1 MTSDETKIKQIFAD
15 WPTVTKRVTKDNKKN
30 PEYHVVVAIKRLRT
44 GKKLSP
50 TKIMAKPCKKHC
62 LFEMCP
68 FPNLTYKEAA
78 IRNIIYTTIVSV
90 FSAL

>member
-50 TKIMAKPCKKHC
+50 TKIMAKPCKET
-62 LFEMCP
+62 LF
-68 FPNLTYKEAA
+68 
-78 IRNIIYTTIVSV
+78 I
-90 FSAL
+90 

>member
-30 PEYHVVVAIKRLRT
+30 PEYHVVIAI
-44 GKKLSP
+44 LSP